1 MVQGDVLV
9 LRVNLL
15 GAIGEA
21 EAMWRKAG
29 TSTLDLGTQLFS
41 SEPHQKKKEC
51 IRAQA
56 VVGCLIPL
64 SFSNR
69 ENRDLL

>member
-41 SEPHQKKKEC
+41 SEPHQKKRVYQGPGGGGVPHTSEL
-51 IRAQA
+51 Q
-56 VVGCLIPL
+56 
-64 SFSNR
+64 
-69 ENRDLL
+69 